1 MQIETKKIPDSI
13 KTDKYPE
20 LFGLSLF
27 KGRPLF
33 EYAEHLFVCGMN
45 QMVEGYL
52 GGNFEFLQITKA
64 PVDIEPTGFFP
75 AIDSDKKVVLTTP
88 YSSCAI
94 ISYKAASLV
103 VWLLCIEQIANS
115 INEQGVRQKIY
126 DTIQDIKYCYSRAH
140 DEHGEKL
147 FNEEDCQGIYKLID

>member
-1 MQIETKKIPDSI
+1 MQTQTKIVPNSI
-13 KTDKYPE
+13 KADKYPE
-20 LFGLSLF
+20 LFGLSRF
-27 KGRPLF
+27 KGRLLF
-33 EYAEHLFVCGMN
+33 EYAEHLFLCGMN

-75 AIDSDKKVVLTTP
+75 AIDSDKQVVVTTP
-88 YSSCAI
+88 FSNSAT

-115 INEQGVRQKIY
+115 INDQGVRQKIY
-126 DTIQDIKYCYSRAH
+126 DTIQDIKYCYLRAH
-140 DEHGEKL
+140 DEHGNKL
-147 FNEEDCQGIYKLID
+147 FNAEDCQGIYKLIN